1 MYSLRILQ
9 PAAKELEKID
19 RLTAERIADR
29 IQWLS
34 ENLDSTKLYPLK
46 GELKGLYKIR
56 EGSYRIIFE
65 ILKNERI
72 IIIHSVG
79 HRREIY
85 KRR

>member
-1 MYSLRILQ
+1 MYSIRILK
-9 PAAKELEKID
+9 PAVKELEKLD
-19 RLTAERIADR
+19 HTAGKRIADR

-46 GELKGLYKIR
+46 GELKGLYKLR

-65 ILKNERI
+65 ILKTERV

-85 KRR
+85 RQP

>member
-1 MYSLRILQ
+1 MYSVRILK
-9 PAAKELEKID
+9 PASKELEKLD
-19 RLTAERIADR
+19 RSAATRIADR

-34 ENLDSTKLYPLK
+34 ENLDSTKLFPLK

-65 ILKNERI
+65 ILSNERT
-72 IIIHSVG
+72 IIIHAIG
-79 HRREIY
+79 HRRDVY

>member
-1 MYSLRILQ
+1 LYTVRILK
-9 PAAKELEKID
+9 PAAKDLTKLEPSVA
-19 RLTAERIADR
+19 TRIADR

-34 ENLDSTKLYPLK
+34 ENLDSTRLFPLK

-65 ILKNERI
+65 ILTNEQT
-72 IIIHSVG
+72 IIIHAIG
-79 HRREIY
+79 HRRDVY